1 MLRKILSLLLFAC
14 TIAVSAKDYVFKE
27 GVNTVEGFASANAV
41 FTPGQ
46 DGKVLIE
53 AQEVWSVSYD
63 GNKVEHRYVPGAG
76 YSYNYEVDGVKAGT
90 DIHITSD
97 FVWNSGSRVKITLY
111 GNGPVPVE
119 VLNVSPRQSVSFD
132 WNGTGMVS
140 VNFNKTVTVSSIKLV
155 AGNYSADVDD
165 VHLGSS
171 MGFNITNALNA
182 GLNEGKMNPGD
193 KFQIVIKG
201 LRDAADKNNL
211 YNGDGN
217 LTLEYIA
224 PHAQHNFVSATVGG
238 TPLSYL
244 QANDY
249 KFLSY
254 YASDSEDGLFVFE
267 FDGEVGKVGGVVMS
281 MGNLDLDAQGKYH
294 RSSLPYTIQGNK
306 LLVDARGKL
315 RTLAV
320 LFPAVIENEAE
331 EGTEVNEGLGAYDK
345 EHVTISLQNVMDVNG
360 NAFRCQQQGSVGSYS
375 FVMNYEEI
383 IDEAY
388 IDGDNKADGDP
399 VRSGEEISL
408 WVSNSG
414 IRFDGI
420 EVSYFVDLAVD
431 DEIGS
436 VRERRSVIV
445 KDFTATPDPLEGI
458 IVTFTMPEMKDVAT
472 GSAVRVA
479 LHNANSADGMP
490 HYLYIDFV
498 AAGTEDAIGEVDAV
512 ATSGKVYR
520 LDGTEARGDKPAGI
534 YLKSGRKYVQR

>member
-27 GVNTVEGFASANAV
+27 GVNTVDSYTPADAV
-41 FTPGQ
+41 FTATQ

-53 AQEVWSVSYD
+53 AQEVWKIMYA
-63 GNKVEHRYVPGAG
+63 GVEAT
-76 YSYNYEVDGVKAGT
+76 YSYAPGSDYAFKYEINDVKAGA
-90 DIHITSD
+90 D
-97 FVWNSGSRVKITLY
+97 ITLSNGFPMSSRLRITMY
-111 GNGPVPVE
+111 GNGPVPVQ
-119 VLNVSPRQSVSFD
+119 VTNVYPKQGNKFD
-132 WNGTGMVS
+132 WNNTGMVS
-140 VNFNKTVTVSSIKLV
+140 VNFNKVVTISSIKFMS
-155 AGNYSADVDD
+155 GDYSADVDD

-193 KFQIVIKG
+193 RFQIVIKG
-201 LRDAADKNNL
+201 LRDAADKSNL

-399 VRSGEEISL
+399 VKSGEDISL

-445 KDFTATPDPLEGI
+445 TDFTATPDPLEGI

-498 AAGTEDAIGEVDAV
+498 AAGTEDAIGGIAGMPK
-512 ATSGKVYR
+512 SGKVYR
-520 LDGTEARGDKPAGI
+520 LNGTKAQGNKPAGI